1 LDEVAA
7 TISSPDKEG
16 ATSVDANP
24 VPIHATSDA
33 ATANSRDNLN
43 RSLSSAFFKEMRASK
58 SPATSTPT
66 TAEDAAVLMSPNS
79 GAGAVRSY
87 IEVGEDGGHGELPPP
102 PPFHAAKEGIAAD
115 ASPSTSVSGVEMKR
129 RETVAAVNQMRDR
142 LRGMG
147 LLKTMKTT
155 AGTDSDSGT
164 ESMSRAKGSNP
175 SPAQSTFSPE
185 PSDPNS
191 SQILGAQLKEKT
203 ERCRQAMMYVRMR
216 L

>member
-87 IEVGEDGGHGELPPP
+87 IEVGEDGGHGELP
-102 PPFHAAKEGIAAD
+102 
-115 ASPSTSVSGVEMKR
+115 TSVSGVEMKR